1 MRLLYN
7 KALSV
12 IDDEII
18 PEEFQSKQLLIIIL
32 ILYLNAK
39 SINSKIILKGIR
51 SKKFSIQKKK
61 PLFTHF

>member
-39 SINSKIILKGIR
+39 SIN
-51 SKKFSIQKKK
+51 QK
-61 PLFTHF
+61 LF